1 MTPGVTSTSEEKFM
15 ETVSELGFWQRMATT
30 QGLIILFFT
39 SAGCH
44 SCRIWRKL
52 LADYEAARSG
62 LQVWEVDAGID
73 MGITQELNVYHLPAL
88 FLFRDGHYQ
97 RPIQVE
103 ARAHALDRW
112 LAAMTDQPPEE
123 MP

>member
-1 MTPGVTSTSEEKFM
+1 M

-30 QGLIILFFT
+30 QGLIILFFS

-44 SCRIWRKL
+44 SCRIWRQL
-52 LADYEAARSG
+52 LTDYEATRDD
-62 LQVWEVDAGID
+62 LQAWEVDAGVD
-73 MGITQELNVYHLPAL
+73 MGITQEFDVYHLPAL
-88 FLFRDGHYQ
+88 FLFRDGRYQ

-112 LAAMTDQPPEE
+112 LTEMADQPPEE